1 MNEQKEELERRRNEF
16 LNYFKRAKTI
26 NYIVLFL
33 SVVLFV
39 GLFVVFHKME
49 QDTIGFVVCIVIVIA
64 LFAYVN
70 VVKRNV
76 NKYTVNYIKKYYED
90 TTKVI
95 VNNIGVEN
103 FELIAEDD
111 LNVDKVTE
119 ARIMKDVCYT
129 RSRNIIKFNLDN
141 KEIELGDL
149 LFKTTNPNDAKK
161 PIVAFC
167 GKFMQFVSNKNLEGR
182 TLIYRKTKQENCFGP
197 TDIDGLEKIIDDEE
211 LLVYSSDK
219 NFDKNFTK
227 KMLSILRNIKIDD
240 NLFDLTVA
248 TNSNLVS
255 IAMSY
260 SDKLMVIPLYDET
273 PIESFVKFQ
282 NDLGIM
288 KDFIKEL

>member
-1 MNEQKEELERRRNEF
+1 MNEQKEELERRRKEF

-26 NYIVLFL
+26 NYVVLML
-33 SVVLFV
+33 SVVLFI
-39 GLFVVFHKME
+39 GLFIVFHKME
-49 QDTIGFVVCIVIVIA
+49 QDTIGFIVCIVIVIA

-70 VVKRNV
+70 VVKRNI
-76 NKYTVNYIKKYYED
+76 NKYTVDYIKKYYED

-95 VNNIGVEN
+95 VNNIGIET
-103 FELIAEDD
+103 FESLVEDD
-111 LNVDKVTE
+111 IDVKKVTE

-129 RSRNIIKFNLDN
+129 RSRNIVKFNLDD

-161 PIVAFC
+161 PIIAFC
-167 GKFMQFVSNKNLEGR
+167 GKFMQFISSKNLEGR

-248 TNSNLVS
+248 ANSNLVS

-282 NDLGIM
+282 NDLGVM